1 MSTPY
6 VSLNNYSN
14 AIILILNF
22 VTFIHLS
29 AGWAFWPVLIMAN
42 IAALI
47 ASRTMTTATFSCIK
61 QSAALGCFPRLKIIH
76 TSRKYMGK
84 IYIPVL
90 NWFLLAFSLVLVC
103 SISNIYEIG
112 NAYGNDSFTLVIWP
126 LVQIY
131 WNFDGRLQ
139 SIIYNL

>member
-1 MSTPY
+1 MLKKNFGLY
-6 VSLNNYSN
+6 
-14 AIILILNF
+14 ILKEEVNLVYIEVMIPLYA
-22 VTFIHLS
+22 V
-29 AGWAFWPVLIMAN
+29 GAFWPVFLIAN

-76 TSRKYMGK
+76 TSRKFMGQ

-90 NWFLLAFSLVLVC
+90 NWFLLALALVLVC

-112 NAYGNDSFTLVIWP
+112 NAYGNSF
-126 LVQIY
+126 
-131 WNFDGRLQ
+131 
-139 SIIYNL
+139 